1 MKIKSIALVMVT
13 LMFAGCTNLGNWIP
27 EKYDA
32 VEFNRLAELH
42 VISSGKVRDDMVWC
56 LPSELKYIR
65 YNSEVLAVYA
75 EHTLKERIA
84 EIYTE
89 IADLATEL
97 ATRKDPSEAYCR
109 IKRNN
114 ISELT
119 YRALEVY
126 GQRSKK

>member
-1 MKIKSIALVMVT
+1 MKLKTLALVLAT
-13 LMFAGCTNLGNWIP
+13 AMFAGCSNLGNWIP

-42 VISSGKVRDDMVWC
+42 VIATGSARDQMVWC
-56 LPSELKYIR
+56 MPSELKYIR
-65 YNSEVLAVYA
+65 YNSQVLAVYA
-75 EHTLKERIA
+75 EHTLKDRIA
-84 EIYTE
+84 EIYAE
-89 IADLATEL
+89 IADLAQEL
-97 ATRKDPSEAYCR
+97 ASRQEPSEAYCR